1 MGRRW
6 GNENDESNKRNSIA
20 RKENRG
26 PLSRHWGRPRG
37 VKGALRMDMCVRVR
51 RGLVVAG
58 LLVGGILALA
68 AALDAPARAEAVLTT
83 SSIVVEGNRRVEA
96 DTVRSYFKVAPG
108 ERLDAAK
115 IDAALKALYGTGLF
129 QDVRISQ
136 SGGKLIVTVVEA
148 PVINKIAFEG
158 NRRLKDEQMLQEIQS
173 KERGALSRA
182 TVQADV
188 QRIIEIYQRNGRFD
202 VTVAPKIID
211 RPNNRVDLV
220 FEINEGEKT
229 GIKSIVFVGNNAYSA
244 WRLKEV
250 IKTSESTLL
259 SFLQTTDVYD
269 ADRIEADRDLIRRFY
284 LKHGY
289 ADVQVV
295 SAIGVYDPAKKG
307 FIVTFTIEE
316 GAPYHFGAVDI
327 QSNVRAVS
335 GDSLRPVLRMAAGQI
350 YNGEAVEKTV
360 EDMTIELARRG
371 YPFGQVRP
379 RGDRN
384 PSARTIG
391 VLFVVDEGTRAYIE
405 RINIRGNYR
414 TRDYVIRREFD
425 INEGDPYN
433 RALIDRAE
441 RRIKNLNYFK
451 NVKITNEPG
460 SAPDRVV
467 INVDVEEQP
476 TGDFAIQGGYSTANG
491 WLAEVSVT
499 ERNLLGTGRF
509 AKGSVTYGQFIRAVE
524 LSYAEP
530 YFLDYRS
537 SMGIDLFAK
546 QTLASSF
553 LSYGTET
560 YGGTLKWGLP
570 LREDLA
576 LQLRYSAFEQK
587 ITLPSSLNSCN
598 NINPDLSSTFPV
610 PNAIGVPFSPFPAG
624 TGSCFA
630 VAQASL
636 PVRVELAQGATLT
649 SSVGYGLVYN
659 SLDNNKLPTSGILVN
674 FGQDFAGVG
683 GDEAYLRS
691 SVDVRAYYEVVS
703 DLVSLLHLQGGDIV
717 GFQKCP
723 IQNGCAG
730 NGYVRLLDDF
740 KLGPNLVRGFEPA
753 GIGPRDITPGT
764 TNDALGG
771 TKYWGAS
778 FEIQYPLYFLP
789 KDSGFRGAI
798 FVDSGSVWGYRGETA
813 NPATGE
819 INGVITSTNPGT
831 TPPTVGKFFCQCA
844 LQFADTPAVR
854 ASAGA
859 SIIWD
864 SPFGPLR
871 FDIAYP
877 FLRQSYDRTQIFSF
891 GGGTRF

>member
-1 MGRRW
+1 
-6 GNENDESNKRNSIA
+6 
-20 RKENRG
+20 
-26 PLSRHWGRPRG
+26 
-37 VKGALRMDMCVRVR
+37 MDMWVRVK

-58 LLVGGILALA
+58 LLLGIGVVGLPAGVTIA
-68 AALDAPARAEAVLTT
+68 APAETGLTA

-96 DTVRSYFKVAPG
+96 DTVRSYFKLAPG
-108 ERLDAAK
+108 EHLDAGK

-129 QDVRISQ
+129 QDVRITQ

-158 NRRLKDEQMLQEIQS
+158 NHRLKDEQLLQEIQS

-182 TVQADV
+182 AVQADV
-188 QRIIEIYQRNGRFD
+188 QRILEIYQRNGRFD
-202 VTVAPKIID
+202 VSVLPKIID

-229 GIKSIVFVGNNAYSA
+229 GIKSVVFVGNKAYST

-250 IKTSESTLL
+250 IKTTESTFL

-269 ADRIEADRDLIRRFY
+269 PDRIEADRDLIRRFY

-295 SAIGVYDPAKKG
+295 SATGVYDPGRKG
-307 FIVTFTIEE
+307 FVVTFTIEE
-316 GAPYHFGAVDI
+316 GPLYHFGAIDI
-327 QSNVRAVS
+327 QSNVRAV
-335 GDSLRPVLRMAAGQI
+335 DARSLRPILRMGAGQI
-350 YNGEAVEKTV
+350 YNGEAVEKTI

-384 PSARTIG
+384 PAARTVG
-391 VLFVVDEGTRAYIE
+391 VLFVLDEGIRAYIE

-414 TRDYVIRREFD
+414 TRDYVVRREFD

-433 RALIDRAE
+433 RALVDRAE
-441 RRIKNLNYFK
+441 RRIKNLNFFK
-451 NVKITNEPG
+451 NVKVSNEPG

-476 TGDFAIQGGYSTANG
+476 TGDFSIQGGYSTANG
-491 WLAEVSVT
+491 WLAEVSIS
-499 ERNLLGTGRF
+499 ERNLLGTGRY
-509 AKGSVTYGQFIRAVE
+509 ARASVTYGQYIRGVE

-530 YFLDYRS
+530 YFLDFRS
-537 SMGIDLFAK
+537 SMGVDLFAK
-546 QTLASSF
+546 QTLANSY
-553 LSYGTET
+553 LSYGTQS

-570 LREDLA
+570 LREELT

-587 ITLPSSLNSCN
+587 ITLPSTLDSCN
-598 NINPDLSSTFPV
+598 NVNPDLVSTFPT
-610 PNAIGVPFSPFPAG
+610 PSAIGVLGSPFPAG
-624 TGSCFA
+624 TTSCFQFG
-630 VAQASL
+630 QASL
-636 PVRVELAQGATLT
+636 PIRVELAKGAYLT
-649 SSVGYGLVYN
+649 SLLGYGLVYS
-659 SLDNNKLPTSGILVN
+659 SLDNNKLPTSGLYVG

-683 GDEAYLRS
+683 GDVAYLRTT
-691 SVDVRAYYEVVS
+691 VDMRAYYEIVS
-703 DLVSLLHLQGGDIV
+703 DLVSMLHLQAGDMIGLHNGG
-717 GFQKCP
+717 Q
-723 IQNGCAG
+723 
-730 NGYVRLLDDF
+730 VRLLDDF
-740 KLGPNLVRGFEPA
+740 KMGPNLVRGFQPA
-753 GIGPRDITPGT
+753 GIGPRDLTPGS
-764 TNDALGG
+764 NGDALGG
-771 TKYWGAS
+771 TMYWGAS
-778 FEIQYPLYFLP
+778 LELQYPLYFLP
-789 KDSGFRGAI
+789 KDTGIRGAVFI
-798 FVDSGSVWGYRGETA
+798 DSGSVWGYKGETQ

-819 INGVITSTNPGT
+819 INGFVTGTNPG
-831 TPPTVGKFFCQCA
+831 PPVVTSTFLCQCG

-871 FDIAYP
+871 FDFAYP
-877 FLRQSYDRTQIFSF
+877 LAKQSYDRTQFFSF
-891 GGGTRF
+891 GGGTKF

>member
-1 MGRRW
+1 MG
-6 GNENDESNKRNSIA
+6 
-20 RKENRG
+20 
-26 PLSRHWGRPRG
+26 
-37 VKGALRMDMCVRVR
+37 MCVRVI
-51 RGLVVAG
+51 RGLVAAG
-58 LLVGGILALA
+58 LLLA
-68 AALDAPARAEAVLTT
+68 AVVALSAALVAPATAETVLTA
-83 SSIVVEGNRRVEA
+83 SSIVVEGNRRVET

-129 QDVRISQ
+129 QDVRINQ

-158 NRRLKDEQMLQEIQS
+158 NHRLKDEQLLQEIQS
-173 KERGALSRA
+173 KERGTLSRA
-182 TVQADV
+182 AVQADV

-202 VTVAPKIID
+202 VSVLPKIID

-220 FEINEGEKT
+220 FEVNEGEKT
-229 GIKSIVFVGNNAYSA
+229 GIKSLVFVGNNAYSA

-250 IKTSESTLL
+250 IKTSESTFL

-295 SAIGVYDPAKKG
+295 SATGVYDPARKG
-307 FIVTFTIEE
+307 FVVTFTIEE
-316 GAPYHFGAVDI
+316 GPLYHFGAIDI
-327 QSNVRAVS
+327 QSNVRAVNAQT
-335 GDSLRPVLRMAAGQI
+335 LRPVLRMGAGQI
-350 YNGEAVEKTV
+350 YNGEAVEKTI

-384 PSARTIG
+384 PTTRTIG

-414 TRDYVIRREFD
+414 TRDYVVRREFD

-433 RALIDRAE
+433 RALVDRAE
-441 RRIKNLNYFK
+441 RRVKNLNFFK
-451 NVKITNEPG
+451 NVKVTNEPG

-476 TGDFAIQGGYSTANG
+476 TGDFSIQGGYSTANG

-509 AKGSVTYGQFIRAVE
+509 ARAGVTYGQYIRAIE
-524 LSYAEP
+524 LNYAEP
-530 YFLDYRS
+530 YFLDYRT

-546 QTLASSF
+546 QTLASSY
-553 LSYGTET
+553 LSYGTES

-587 ITLPSSLNSCN
+587 ITLPSTLNSCN
-598 NINPDLSSTFPV
+598 NLNPTFSGTFPTPAAV
-610 PNAIGVPFSPFPAG
+610 AADNAQNAPPGDYNNSAN
-624 TGSCFA
+624 CFA
-630 VAQASL
+630 LGQASL
-636 PVRVELAQGATLT
+636 PIRVELAQGAYLT
-649 SSVGYGLVYN
+649 SSIGYGIAYN
-659 SLDNNKLPTSGILVN
+659 SLDNNKLPTSGVYIS
-674 FGQDFAGVG
+674 FGQDFAGIG
-683 GDEAYLRS
+683 GDVSYLRS
-691 SVDVRAYYEVVS
+691 TVDMRAYYEVIP
-703 DLVSLLHLQGGDIV
+703 DLVSILHLQAGDM
-717 GFQKCP
+717 FSLKNCP
-723 IQNGCAG
+723 TTNTCVS
-730 NGYVRLLDDF
+730 NNNYVRLLDDF
-740 KLGPNLVRGFEPA
+740 KMGPNLVRGFQPA

-764 TNDALGG
+764 SNDALGG
-771 TKYWGAS
+771 TMYWGAS
-778 FEIQYPLYFLP
+778 FEMQYPLYFLP
-789 KDSGFRGAI
+789 KDSGFRGAV
-798 FVDSGSVWGYRGETA
+798 FVDSGALWGYRGETA

-819 INGVITSTNPGT
+819 INGTFTPNVGAMLPIT
-831 TPPTVGKFFCQCA
+831 CQCG
-844 LQFADTPAVR
+844 LQYTDSPLPR

-877 FLRQSYDRTQIFSF
+877 FLKQTGDRTQFFSF
-891 GGGTRF
+891 GGGTKF

>member
-1 MGRRW
+1 
-6 GNENDESNKRNSIA
+6 
-20 RKENRG
+20 
-26 PLSRHWGRPRG
+26 
-37 VKGALRMDMCVRVR
+37 MDMWVRVK

-58 LLVGGILALA
+58 LLVGIGVVGLSAGVSIA
-68 AALDAPARAEAVLTT
+68 APAETNLTA

-96 DTVRSYFKVAPG
+96 DTVRSYFKLAPG
-108 ERLDAAK
+108 EHLDAGK

-129 QDVRISQ
+129 QDVRIRQ

-158 NRRLKDEQMLQEIQS
+158 NRRLKDEQLLQEIQS
-173 KERGALSRA
+173 KERGSLSRA
-182 TVQADV
+182 AVQADV
-188 QRIIEIYQRNGRFD
+188 QRILEIYQRNGRFD
-202 VTVAPKIID
+202 VTVLPKIID
-211 RPNNRVDLV
+211 RPNNRIDLV

-229 GIKSIVFVGNNAYSA
+229 GIKSIVFVGNKAYST

-250 IKTSESTLL
+250 IKTTESTFI

-269 ADRIEADRDLIRRFY
+269 PDRIEADRDLIRRFY

-295 SAIGVYDPAKKG
+295 SATGVYDPARKG
-307 FIVTFTIEE
+307 FVVTFTIEE
-316 GAPYHFGAVDI
+316 GPLYHFGAIDI
-327 QSNVRAVS
+327 QSNVRAV
-335 GDSLRPVLRMAAGQI
+335 DARSLRSVLRMGAGQI

-384 PSARTIG
+384 PAARTIG
-391 VLFVVDEGTRAYIE
+391 VLFVLDEGIRAYIE

-414 TRDYVIRREFD
+414 TRDYVVRREFD

-441 RRIKNLNYFK
+441 RRIKNLNFFK
-451 NVKITNEPG
+451 TVKITNEPG

-476 TGDFAIQGGYSTANG
+476 TGDFSIQGGYSTANG
-491 WLAEVSVT
+491 WLAEVSIS
-499 ERNLLGTGRF
+499 ERNLLGTGRY
-509 AKGSVTYGQFIRAVE
+509 ARASVTYGQYIRGIE

-530 YFLDYRS
+530 YFLDFRS
-537 SMGIDLFAK
+537 SMGVDLFAK
-546 QTLASSF
+546 QSLANSY
-553 LSYGTET
+553 LSYGTQS

-570 LREDLA
+570 LREELA

-587 ITLPSSLNSCN
+587 ITLPSTLNSCN
-598 NINPDLSSTFPV
+598 NINPDFISTFPT
-610 PNAIGVPFSPFPAG
+610 PAALAAAPAG
-624 TGSCFA
+624 DYAGTTNCFQFG
-630 VAQASL
+630 QASL
-636 PVRVELAQGATLT
+636 PIRLELAKGAYLT
-649 SSVGYGLVYN
+649 SLVGYGLAYS
-659 SLDNNKLPTSGILVN
+659 SLDNNKLPTSGVYIG

-683 GDEAYLRS
+683 GDVAYLRTT
-691 SVDVRAYYEVVS
+691 VDMRAYYEIVS
-703 DLVSLLHLQGGDIV
+703 DLVSLLHLQAGDMIGLRNGG
-717 GFQKCP
+717 Q
-723 IQNGCAG
+723 
-730 NGYVRLLDDF
+730 VRLLDDF
-740 KLGPNLVRGFEPA
+740 KMGPNLVRGFQPA
-753 GIGPRDITPGT
+753 GIGPRDTTPGA
-764 TNDALGG
+764 NGDALGG
-771 TKYWGAS
+771 TMYWGAS
-778 FEIQYPLYFLP
+778 LELQYPFYFLP
-789 KDSGFRGAI
+789 KDAGIRGAV
-798 FVDSGSVWGYRGETA
+798 FLDSGSVWGYKGETQ

-819 INGVITSTNPGT
+819 INGVIT
-831 TPPTVGKFFCQCA
+831 PTGGLGMPFFCQCG

-871 FDIAYP
+871 FDFAYP
-877 FLRQSYDRTQIFSF
+877 LLKQPYDRTQFFSF
-891 GGGTRF
+891 GGGTKF

>member
-1 MGRRW
+1 MGMW
-6 GNENDESNKRNSIA
+6 
-20 RKENRG
+20 
-26 PLSRHWGRPRG
+26 
-37 VKGALRMDMCVRVR
+37 VRVT

-58 LLVGGILALA
+58 VLLATVVAWS
-68 AALDAPARAEAVLTT
+68 AALVAPAGAQAVLTA

-129 QDVRISQ
+129 QDVRINQ

-148 PVINKIAFEG
+148 PVVNKIAFEG
-158 NRRLKDEQMLQEIQS
+158 NHRLKDEQLLQEIQS
-173 KERGALSRA
+173 KERGTLSRA
-182 TVQADV
+182 AVQADV

-202 VTVAPKIID
+202 VSVLPKIID
-211 RPNNRVDLV
+211 RPNNRIDLV
-220 FEINEGEKT
+220 FEVNEGEKT
-229 GIKSIVFVGNNAYSA
+229 GIKSLVFVGNNAYSA

-250 IKTSESTLL
+250 IKTSESTFL

-269 ADRIEADRDLIRRFY
+269 ADRVEADRDLIRRFY

-295 SAIGVYDPAKKG
+295 SATGVYDPGKKG
-307 FIVTFTIEE
+307 FVVTFTIEE
-316 GAPYHFGAVDI
+316 GQLYHFGAVDI
-327 QSNVRAVS
+327 QSNVRAVN
-335 GDSLRPVLRMAAGQI
+335 GQTLRPVLRMGAGQI
-350 YNGEAVEKTV
+350 YNGEAVEKTI

-384 PSARTIG
+384 PTTRTIG

-414 TRDYVIRREFD
+414 TRDYVVRREFD

-441 RRIKNLNYFK
+441 RRVKNLNFFK

-476 TGDFAIQGGYSTANG
+476 TGDFSIQGGYSTANG

-509 AKGSVTYGQFIRAVE
+509 ARAGVTYGQYVRAIE
-524 LSYAEP
+524 LNYAEP
-530 YFLDYRS
+530 YFLDYRT

-546 QTLASSF
+546 QTLASSY
-553 LSYGTET
+553 LSYGTES

-576 LQLRYSAFEQK
+576 VQLRYSAFEQK
-587 ITLPSSLNSCN
+587 ITLPSTLNSCN
-598 NINPDLSSTFPV
+598 NINPDFLTTFPT
-610 PNAIGVPFSPFPAG
+610 PAAIAADPGSANYGPSP
-624 TGSCFA
+624 TNCFA
-630 VAQASL
+630 LGQASL
-636 PVRVELAQGATLT
+636 PIRVELAQGAYLT
-649 SSVGYGLVYN
+649 SSIGYGLAYN
-659 SLDNNKLPTSGILVN
+659 SLDNNKLPTSGVYIS

-683 GDEAYLRS
+683 GDVSYLRS
-691 SVDVRAYYEVVS
+691 TVDMRSYYEIIP
-703 DLVSLLHLQGGDIV
+703 DLVSILHLQGGDM
-717 GFQKCP
+717 FSLKNCP
-723 IQNGCAG
+723 TTNTCVS
-730 NGYVRLLDDF
+730 NNNYVRLLDDY
-740 KLGPNLVRGFEPA
+740 KMGPNLVRGFQPA

-764 TNDALGG
+764 SNDALGG
-771 TKYWGAS
+771 TMYWGAS
-778 FEIQYPLYFLP
+778 FEMQYPLYFLP
-789 KDSGFRGAI
+789 KDSGFRGAV
-798 FVDSGSVWGYRGETA
+798 FVDSGALWGYRGETQ

-819 INGVITSTNPGT
+819 INGTFT
-831 TPPTVGKFFCQCA
+831 PTVGTMVPITCQCG
-844 LQFADTPAVR
+844 LQYTDSPLPR
-854 ASAGA
+854 AAAGA

-871 FDIAYP
+871 FDFAYP
-877 FLRQSYDRTQIFSF
+877 FLKQTGDRTQFFSF
-891 GGGTRF
+891 GGGTKF

>member
-1 MGRRW
+1 
-6 GNENDESNKRNSIA
+6 
-20 RKENRG
+20 
-26 PLSRHWGRPRG
+26 
-37 VKGALRMDMCVRVR
+37 MDMCVRVG
-51 RGLVVAG
+51 RGLVLAG
-58 LLVGGILALA
+58 LLLGGIVALSA
-68 AALDAPARAEAVLTT
+68 AIGAPARAQTAITA

-96 DTVRSYFKVAPG
+96 DTVRSYFKVVPG

-148 PVINKIAFEG
+148 AVVNKIAFEG
-158 NRRLKDEQMLQEIQS
+158 NHRLKDEQLLQEIQS

-182 TVQADV
+182 AVQADV

-202 VTVAPKIID
+202 VTVLPKIID

-229 GIKSIVFVGNNAYSA
+229 GIKSLIFVGNTAYSA
-244 WRLKEV
+244 YRLKEV
-250 IKTSESTLL
+250 IKTSESTFL

-269 ADRIEADRDLIRRFY
+269 PDRIEADRDLIRRFY

-295 SAIGVYDPAKKG
+295 SATGVYDPTKKG
-307 FIVTFTIEE
+307 FVVTFTIEE
-316 GAPYHFGAVDI
+316 GPLYRFGAVDI

-335 GDSLRPVLRMAAGQI
+335 GESLRPILRMGAGQV
-350 YNGEAVEKTV
+350 YNGEAVEKTI

-384 PSARTIG
+384 PTTRTIG
-391 VLFVVDEGTRAYIE
+391 VLFLVDEGTRAYIE

-414 TRDYVIRREFD
+414 TRDYVVRREFD

-433 RALIDRAE
+433 RALVDRAE
-441 RRIKNLNYFK
+441 RRIKNLSYFK

-476 TGDFAIQGGYSTANG
+476 TGDFSIQGGYSTANG
-491 WLAEVSVT
+491 WLAEVSIT

-509 AKGSVTYGQFIRAVE
+509 ARGSVTYGQFVRGVE

-537 SMGIDLFAK
+537 SMGVDLFAK

-553 LSYGTET
+553 LSYGTES

-587 ITLPSSLNSCN
+587 ITLPSTLDSCN
-598 NINPDLSSTFPV
+598 NINPDFASTFPTPAAIAADQALPV
-610 PNAIGVPFSPFPAG
+610 PGSNYGANP
-624 TGSCFA
+624 TSCFA
-630 VAQASL
+630 LGQASL
-636 PVRVELAQGATLT
+636 PIRVELQQGAYL
-649 SSVGYGLVYN
+649 SSILGYGLVYN
-659 SLDNNKLPTSGILVN
+659 SLDNNKLPTSGVYVS
-674 FGQDFAGVG
+674 FGQDFAGLG
-683 GDEAYLRS
+683 GAVSYLRS
-691 SVDVRAYYEVVS
+691 TVDVRAYYEVVP
-703 DLVSLLHLQGGDIV
+703 DLVSMLHLQAGDM
-717 GFQKCP
+717 FSFKNCP
-723 IQNGCAG
+723 TSNTCVS
-730 NGYVRLLDDF
+730 NSDYVRLLDDF
-740 KLGPNLVRGFEPA
+740 KMGPNLVRGFQPA
-753 GIGPRDITPGT
+753 GIGPRDITAGT

-771 TKYWGAS
+771 TMYWGAS
-778 FEIQYPLYFLP
+778 WEMQYPFYFLP
-789 KDSGFRGAI
+789 KDSGFRGAV
-798 FVDSGSVWGYRGETA
+798 FVDSGSLWGYRGETQ

-819 INGVITSTNPGT
+819 INGVVM
-831 TPPTVGKFFCQCA
+831 PTVGTPTPFFCQCGM
-844 LQFADTPAVR
+844 QFADTPAVR

-871 FDIAYP
+871 FDFAYP
-877 FLRQSYDRTQIFSF
+877 FLKQSYDRTQFFSF
-891 GGGTRF
+891 GGGTKF